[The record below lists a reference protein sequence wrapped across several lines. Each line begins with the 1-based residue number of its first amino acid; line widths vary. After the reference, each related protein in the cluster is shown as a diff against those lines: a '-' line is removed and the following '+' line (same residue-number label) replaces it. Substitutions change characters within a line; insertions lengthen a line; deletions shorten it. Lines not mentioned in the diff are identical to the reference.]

1 MRCDSSKENERLRM
15 KLMHV
20 LGVAVLT
27 VSLCAPSAFAITKNY
42 ELGTGSFV
50 SANSTDPGLTI
61 ETSIDAGVS
70 GKTFALDDGQSTAF
84 SFFKIWTTESTVNA
98 GEDTVP
104 MSISATLDFTDP
116 STGATVKGVTFGGF
130 ALFGLTQYG
139 AVTWNGPVTVDVPGD
154 RSFLV
159 SLNDAKFDSG
169 LFGLSGDQR
178 CGATIKATV
187 TQVSSNGRSV
197 PDGASTAGML
207 GLAFLG
213 LGALRRKL
221 GA

>member
-1 MRCDSSKENERLRM
+1 M

-20 LGVAVLT
+20 LGVAVVT
-27 VSLCAPSAFAITKNY
+27 VGLSAPSAFAITKNY
-42 ELGTGSFV
+42 EIGTGSFV

-61 ETSIDAGVS
+61 QTSIDAGVS
-70 GKTFALDDGQSTAF
+70 GRTFALDDGQFTTF
-84 SFFKIWTTESTVNA
+84 SFFSIWTTESTVNA

-130 ALFGLTQYG
+130 ALFGLSQYG
-139 AVTWNGPVTVDVPGD
+139 SVTWNGPVTVDIPGD
-154 RSFLV
+154 RSFMV
-159 SLNDAKFDSG
+159 SLNDAKFNKG

-178 CGATIKATV
+178 SGATISATV
-187 TQVSSNGRSV
+187 TQVSSSV
-197 PDGASTAGML
+197 PDGASTAGLL

-221 GA
+221 GV